1 MIMLAKAVI
10 ELKKKLMMN
19 QSTVAYKNASYIT
32 IGSIVLQTDA

>member
-10 ELKKKLMMN
+10 ELKKKLTTI
-19 QSTVAYKNASYIT
+19 QSTVAYKNASYAK